1 MAVAI
6 VHLGLLAAL
15 LGVAIQKA
23 TPNFVVLSHVIVAIL
38 LVASIRLHHLN
49 HLKSRRYSFVLC
61 VAYILLLVLYGL
73 DLQILLVADSVLG
86 LTHYLEMAFLGL
98 TLVLFLL
105 ENYSV
110 KVVDTREGRTVDGF
124 ESPEFSSSFFAN
136 VTFSWMFRLIAF
148 IRKNPTITPDDI
160 YTIPH
165 HMTAAE
171 SLARLEKRW
180 TMELQ
185 KPKPSL
191 LAAILVAYLPFF
203 AITTGL
209 TALSNALQL
218 LYPLVTGF
226 ILNFVEAKETLVE
239 IPVSSG
245 LFVAGSFLCI
255 TLLKSLLVGQIYHY
269 GFMVQLVSGQAV
281 RKLVY
286 KKSFRLS
293 GKDKATTGHVV
304 SLISQDRSN
313 LGQLL
318 TWAVPTLGSIV
329 PAMVALYML
338 YQQVGWYF
346 VIIPAVAALS
356 GPIVQFLAN
365 AAKRLNKEKLGN
377 MDDRVSLLTDILSG
391 MKTFKMYGWSEMM
404 KSKVISI
411 RETEMQR
418 LKSTMLLE
426 SLQTSLSSF
435 GNTLATFLL
444 FLGLTIG
451 SKGSSL
457 GITKVIQTLQL
468 IQIVQEPIS
477 AFINSYAII
486 ISAMASVDRL
496 EEYLNKPERKDYVKK
511 GFSIESISASIQ
523 DGDFSYGDDTVLKN
537 INFSVTRGSVTAVV
551 GRVGCGK
558 SSLLNALLG
567 EMVQVGGNVHCN
579 GSVAYTAQQPWI
591 LNMSLRDNILFG
603 KEFDEKEYTR
613 VVDACALRPDL
624 ASFQN
629 GDSTLIGPKGIN
641 LSGGQKARVA
651 LARALYAK
659 SDILLLDDPLS
670 AVDAHVDRH
679 LFQALFDKTK
689 GLLKNTTVILVT
701 NAIHHLAEVDQ
712 ILYMHEGS
720 IVEQGSYAQLL
731 EQKGLVC
738 DLVREYMSKRQDSS
752 ETLLPTEPAKPSES
766 LGRLMATNPSTAKA
780 ESRQSGSVSFQIY
793 LHYIRQLGVASF
805 LFLLLLVLIQVS
817 MSNGSYY
824 ILSAWGS
831 GSSDSA
837 WLYFGIYTAFTVAY
851 VLTDFSSQVFL
862 NCYLG
867 IRAANAIFASL
878 LDKIFKLPMSFFDV
892 TPVGQI
898 LQRVNSDQGI
908 IDSNITSNLLPMVV
922 MLLNGTVI
930 CITMIVSSNWMIV
943 VLLTVFGLFWLLQ
956 SWFLP
961 ASRET
966 SRLFRLLAA
975 PVNTHITESLDGMQ
989 TLRAFAKEEHF
1000 MQTGDHYADESTRGF
1015 YAFISTNR
1023 VMAVMSLLLSALI
1036 EGSIPI
1042 LAVLSP
1048 KSSSILVGVA
1058 LLNGG
1063 QLVGILAS
1071 ILRVYGFVETDM
1083 ISVER
1088 IIEYENLQEEA
1099 PQHTSF
1105 QAPDNWPSN
1114 GSIEMTDYA
1123 TTYSAD
1129 LKNVLDGISV
1139 NIRAGEKIGI
1149 VGRTGA
1155 GKSSLTLAFFRIIE
1169 GNRGSIVID
1178 GIDISKL
1185 GLLNL
1190 RQSLTI
1196 LPQDPLVFEG
1206 TLRSNLDPAQQFTDQ
1221 EIWDALE
1228 AAHISDFVKSQELQL
1243 EMRLSS
1249 SGSLSVGQTQLVCLA
1264 RAMLRRTKILILDE
1278 ATSSIDQTT
1287 DEFVQASIRRDFK
1300 DATVLTIAHR
1310 IASILDYDR
1319 ILVLDQGK
1327 VAEFASP
1334 QELLQNPDSIFYSLA
1349 KQSGLVQ

>member
-1 MAVAI
+1 
-6 VHLGLLAAL
+6 
-15 LGVAIQKA
+15 
-23 TPNFVVLSHVIVAIL
+23 
-38 LVASIRLHHLN
+38 
-49 HLKSRRYSFVLC
+49 
-61 VAYILLLVLYGL
+61 
-73 DLQILLVADSVLG
+73 
-86 LTHYLEMAFLGL
+86 
-98 TLVLFLL
+98 
-105 ENYSV
+105 
-110 KVVDTREGRTVDGF
+110 
-124 ESPEFSSSFFAN
+124 
-136 VTFSWMFRLIAF
+136 
-148 IRKNPTITPDDI
+148 
-160 YTIPH
+160 
-165 HMTAAE
+165 
-171 SLARLEKRW
+171 
-180 TMELQ
+180 
-185 KPKPSL
+185 
-191 LAAILVAYLPFF
+191 
-203 AITTGL
+203 
-209 TALSNALQL
+209 
-218 LYPLVTGF
+218 
-226 ILNFVEAKETLVE
+226 
-239 IPVSSG
+239 
-245 LFVAGSFLCI
+245 
-255 TLLKSLLVGQIYHY
+255 
-269 GFMVQLVSGQAV
+269 
-281 RKLVY
+281 
-286 KKSFRLS
+286 
-293 GKDKATTGHVV
+293 
-304 SLISQDRSN
+304 
-313 LGQLL
+313 
-318 TWAVPTLGSIV
+318 
-329 PAMVALYML
+329 
-338 YQQVGWYF
+338 
-346 VIIPAVAALS
+346 
-356 GPIVQFLAN
+356 
-365 AAKRLNKEKLGN
+365 
-377 MDDRVSLLTDILSG
+377 

-426 SLQTSLSSF
+426 SLQTSLSNF

-444 FLGLTIG
+444 FLGLTIA
-451 SKGSSL
+451 SQGSSL

-624 ASFQN
+624 ASFPN

-651 LARALYAK
+651 LARALYAQ

-752 ETLLPTEPAKPSES
+752 ETLLPTEPAKPSEP

-851 VLTDFSSQVFL
+851 VLTDFSSQVLL

-930 CITMIVSSNWMIV
+930 CITMIASSNWMIV

-966 SRLFRLLAA
+966 SRLFRLLTA

-1071 ILRVYGFVETDM
+1071 ILRVYGFVETNM

-1310 IASILDYDR
+1310 IATILDYDR